1 MIPSATMVPVFHR
14 GSVHDESTALVVFVG
29 VTTLGPPIHWIIFF
43 VVDVIGLEPLINL
56 QFHSLG
62 LVVLDFSSL
71 KILLEDSIS
80 WLKFIFFRVF
90 PFSFS
95 FALRL
100 HLFDCCFGSFRV
112 RVLRASTR
120 ISLSTLIWLCHMK
133 VWGGISIYP

>member
-1 MIPSATMVPVFHR
+1 MPITKR
-14 GSVHDESTALVVFVG
+14 VHVVGFVLVVLAN

-71 KILLEDSIS
+71 EILLEDSIS

-95 FALRL
+95 FVLRL

-133 VWGGISIYP
+133 VWGGVSIYT

>member
-1 MIPSATMVPVFHR
+1 MVPFFHH

-71 KILLEDSIS
+71 EILLEDSIS

-90 PFSFS
+90 PFSFP
-95 FALRL
+95 FVLRL

-133 VWGGISIYP
+133 VWGGVSIYT

>member
-1 MIPSATMVPVFHR
+1 MVPVFHR
-14 GSVHDESTALVVFVG
+14 GSVHDESTALAVFVDA
-29 VTTLGPPIHWIIFF
+29 TALGPPIHWIIFF

-71 KILLEDSIS
+71 EILLEDSIS

-90 PFSFS
+90 PFSFP
-95 FALRL
+95 FVLRL

-133 VWGGISIYP
+133 VWGGVTVYT